1 MDQYP
6 ANIVILCSAF
16 VYDSF
21 YLLVYLCLQTPA
33 ESWGFYYPGEWINL
47 EKDGLSGTLSVWENT
62 SAEKRCV
69 VHSHAFPAYEE

>member
-16 VYDSF
+16 VYDRF
-21 YLLVYLCLQTPA
+21 YLLVYLGLQTSA

-47 EKDGLSGTLSVWENT
+47 EKDGHSGTLES
-62 SAEKRCV
+62 EKTHQVLSRG
-69 VHSHAFPAYEE
+69 A